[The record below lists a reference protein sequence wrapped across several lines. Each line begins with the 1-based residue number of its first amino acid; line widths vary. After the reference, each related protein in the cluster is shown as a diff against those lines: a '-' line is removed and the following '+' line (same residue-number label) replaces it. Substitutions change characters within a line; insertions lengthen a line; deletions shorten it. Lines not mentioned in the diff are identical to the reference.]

1 VARGTEPARRWE
13 GARGGWNQRIGAGVA
28 RCGCRT
34 RRLYWASLDPRA
46 GHPCCGLPCCLAPHA
61 AIVST
66 RDELLALRAQVLRRG
81 LACARCGQAIA
92 LHHHNFE
99 CVDAATRAI
108 RALKARLRR

>member
-1 VARGTEPARRWE
+1 VPASP
-13 GARGGWNQRIGAGVA
+13 GGWNQRLGPGVA
-28 RCGCRT
+28 RCTCRT

-46 GHPCCGLPCCLAPHA
+46 EYPCCGLPCCLAPHA

-66 RDELLALRAQVLRRG
+66 RDEILALRAQVLRRG

-99 CVDAATRAI
+99 CLDACTRAI
-108 RALKARLRR
+108 RALKVRLARRR